1 MAVLAGALLLVLLVS
16 YAGIGPVLDRLRLLG
31 WRAPL
36 ILLPYIVINV
46 LDTFGWRRAIP
57 PEAAARIPFGGL
69 FLARMAGEAVNS
81 VTPTAA
87 VGGEPVK
94 AHLLRAWGIP
104 GPQGVASVVIAKTAL
119 TLSQVT
125 FIVIGFAAFLERREQ
140 GAVGVALAALLV
152 VLAIGFALLLVRA
165 QRRAPATTVW
175 RWLKRIAPRARFVAR
190 LEGKVEEIDARLAD
204 FYRIER
210 RAFLDA
216 FLLHFVAWLL
226 GVVEVQL
233 IMTLIHDPLPWQD
246 ALIIEALA
254 QPIRAVALVI
264 PGGLGVQEVGGVA
277 LCTLLGVS
285 EAAAVTLWLLK
296 RARELF
302 FDAIGLLYL
311 THHTA
316 ARRAAEPTA

>member
-1 MAVLAGALLLVLLVS
+1 VLAGTLLLVLLVT
-16 YAGIGPVLDRLRLLG
+16 YAGLGPVLDHLRTLG

-36 ILLPYIVINV
+36 ILLPYVAINV

-57 PEAAARIPFGGL
+57 AAAAARVPFVGL

-94 AHLLRAWGIP
+94 AHLLRTWGVA

-119 TLSQVT
+119 TLSQVA
-125 FIVIGFAAFLERREQ
+125 FIVIGFAAFLERRDQ
-140 GAVGVALAALLV
+140 GAMGVAVTAGLA

-175 RWLKRIAPRARFVAR
+175 RWLRRIAPRARFVAR
-190 LEGKVEEIDARLAD
+190 LEGKVEEIDERLAD

-210 RAFLDA
+210 RAFVDA
-216 FLLHFVAWLL
+216 FVLHFVAWLI

-233 IMTLIHDPLPWQD
+233 IMTLIDAPLSWQD
-246 ALIIEALA
+246 ALIVEALA
-254 QPIRAVALVI
+254 QPIRAVALLI

-277 LCTLLGVS
+277 LCTLLGVP

-302 FDAIGLLYL
+302 FDAVGLLYL
-311 THHTA
+311 THHAA
-316 ARRAAEPTA
+316 ARRTVEPTA